1 MKHKLNVN
9 GDIESRRRIAE
20 RRNVPVRETVQQT
33 IQPQHHETEENQ
45 AAAAEETVSPAAEAR
60 KREDGRPQGTLKR
73 FPFDETRIGFML
85 RYEMPVVYHLLRRLC
100 ATQQPFEPDWQVIR
114 SVAEASKDPSCGKA
128 KFRRYLDEYRRDG
141 VYCRRGKRLTPER
154 KAYYEGICRR
164 KREEYIRRNRRR
176 LLAEA
181 RNAPGGDRLLGE
193 IKSILKMKR

>member
-1 MKHKLNVN
+1 MRH
-9 GDIESRRRIAE
+9 
-20 RRNVPVRETVQQT
+20 
-33 IQPQHHETEENQ
+33 
-45 AAAAEETVSPAAEAR
+45 AAALRAGLGRSYGRWRRHR
-60 KREDGRPQGTLKR
+60 KTL
-73 FPFDETRIGFML
+73 
-85 RYEMPVVYHLLRRLC
+85 
-100 ATQQPFEPDWQVIR
+100 
-114 SVAEASKDPSCGKA
+114 SCGKA

>member
-1 MKHKLNVN
+1 MKAAGGLRSAGTFPSVKPYSKPFNRN
-9 GDIESRRRIAE
+9 IMKQKKIRR
-20 RRNVPVRETVQQT
+20 
-33 IQPQHHETEENQ
+33 QPQKKP
-45 AAAAEETVSPAAEAR
+45 SPRQQKPR

-154 KAYYEGICRR
+154 KAYYEAYAAA
-164 KREEYIRRNRRR
+164 RE
-176 LLAEA
+176 
-181 RNAPGGDRLLGE
+181 
-193 IKSILKMKR
+193 KSISAGTAGGCLPKRGTRRAATDCSGRLKAFLK

>member
-1 MKHKLNVN
+1 MRH
-9 GDIESRRRIAE
+9 
-20 RRNVPVRETVQQT
+20 
-33 IQPQHHETEENQ
+33 
-45 AAAAEETVSPAAEAR
+45 AAALRAGLAGHTVGGGGIE
-60 KREDGRPQGTLKR
+60 RP
-73 FPFDETRIGFML
+73 F
-85 RYEMPVVYHLLRRLC
+85 
-100 ATQQPFEPDWQVIR
+100 
-114 SVAEASKDPSCGKA
+114 
-128 KFRRYLDEYRRDG
+128 RRDG

>member
-1 MKHKLNVN
+1 MRH
-9 GDIESRRRIAE
+9 
-20 RRNVPVRETVQQT
+20 
-33 IQPQHHETEENQ
+33 
-45 AAAAEETVSPAAEAR
+45 AAALRAGLAGHTVGGGGIE
-60 KREDGRPQGTLKR
+60 RPFLRQG
-73 FPFDETRIGFML
+73 
-85 RYEMPVVYHLLRRLC
+85 
-100 ATQQPFEPDWQVIR
+100 
-114 SVAEASKDPSCGKA
+114 A

>member
-45 AAAAEETVSPAAEAR
+45 RQPQKKPSPRQQKPR

-141 VYCRRGKRLTPER
+141 VYCRRGKRLTPGR

>member
-1 MKHKLNVN
+1 MKQKK
-9 GDIESRRRIAE
+9 IRR
-20 RRNVPVRETVQQT
+20 
-33 IQPQHHETEENQ
+33 QPQKKP
-45 AAAAEETVSPAAEAR
+45 SPRQQKPR

-154 KAYYEGICRR
+154 KAYMKAYAAA
-164 KREEYIRRNRRR
+164 RE
-176 LLAEA
+176 
-181 RNAPGGDRLLGE
+181 
-193 IKSILKMKR
+193 KSISAGTAGGCLPKRGTRRAATDCSERLKAFLK

>member
-1 MKHKLNVN
+1 MKPYSKPFNRN
-9 GDIESRRRIAE
+9 IMKQKKIRR
-20 RRNVPVRETVQQT
+20 
-33 IQPQHHETEENQ
+33 QPQKKP
-45 AAAAEETVSPAAEAR
+45 SPRQQKPR

-85 RYEMPVVYHLLRRLC
+85 RYEMPVVYHLTPARLC

-154 KAYYEGICRR
+154 KAYYEAYAAAREKSISAGTAGGCLPKRGTRR
-164 KREEYIRRNRRR
+164 
-176 LLAEA
+176 AA
-181 RNAPGGDRLLGE
+181 TDCSGE

>member
-1 MKHKLNVN
+1 MRH
-9 GDIESRRRIAE
+9 
-20 RRNVPVRETVQQT
+20 
-33 IQPQHHETEENQ
+33 
-45 AAAAEETVSPAAEAR
+45 AAALRAGLAGHTVGGGGIE
-60 KREDGRPQGTLKR
+60 RP
-73 FPFDETRIGFML
+73 FL
-85 RYEMPVVYHLLRRLC
+85 R
-100 ATQQPFEPDWQVIR
+100 
-114 SVAEASKDPSCGKA
+114 KA

>member
-1 MKHKLNVN
+1 
-9 GDIESRRRIAE
+9 
-20 RRNVPVRETVQQT
+20 
-33 IQPQHHETEENQ
+33 
-45 AAAAEETVSPAAEAR
+45 
-60 KREDGRPQGTLKR
+60 
-73 FPFDETRIGFML
+73 ML

-100 ATQQPFEPDWQVIR
+100 ATQQPFA
-114 SVAEASKDPSCGKA
+114 VAEASKDPSCGKA